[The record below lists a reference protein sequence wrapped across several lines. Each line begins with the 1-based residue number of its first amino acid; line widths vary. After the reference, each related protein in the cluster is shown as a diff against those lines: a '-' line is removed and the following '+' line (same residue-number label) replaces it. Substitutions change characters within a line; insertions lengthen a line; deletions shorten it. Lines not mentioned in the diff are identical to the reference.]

1 MASQHTGKIMELNER
16 NGGLIKEAGVKEDL
30 FFHADALE
38 GITFGELKK
47 GDKVSYHITQSNK
60 GPYAVNVRKA

>member
-1 MASQHTGKIMELNER
+1 MHTGKITDLNDR
-16 NGGLIKEAGVKEDL
+16 NGGLIKEAGIKEDL

-47 GDKVSYHITQSNK
+47 G
-60 GPYAVNVRKA
+60 GF